1 MGAVAESHQGHPSGD
16 VADEAD
22 LVYPKLLDSFI
33 PQWLNHGMRSNDWR
47 LEDPYYGLLGAGGP
61 GRAGVSPGEPLACRQ
76 YTGGRRQGGHM
87 TRQAL

>member
-1 MGAVAESHQGHPSGD
+1 MKSATHQ
-16 VADEAD
+16 VL
-22 LVYPKLLDSFI
+22 LVY
-33 PQWLNHGMRSNDWR
+33 WLFKRSNDWR

-76 YTGGRRQGGHM
+76 YTGDRRQGGHM